1 MDVYHL
7 LVQDF
12 KHCPCVL
19 YLLLPMME
27 LSVFQVQLFK
37 LSKNEEKRWMKFV
50 SLKVLS
56 RFSHIQFFVTLWT
69 AACQASLSVGFSR
82 QENWNGLPFPPPG
95 GLPDPGIKLL
105 FLTSPISQADSLLLS
120 HRGRTFTISSPW
132 VNLNFPQ

>member
-82 QENWNGLPFPPPG
+82 QENWNGLPWPSPG
-95 GLPDPGIKLL
+95 DFPDPEMEPESMSPALAGG
-105 FLTSPISQADSLLLS
+105 FFATSATWEAP
-120 HRGRTFTISSPW
+120 PK
-132 VNLNFPQ
+132 

>member
-1 MDVYHL
+1 MSQSDDVCHL

-37 LSKNEEKRWMKFV
+37 LSKSEEKRWMKFV

-56 RFSHIQFFVTLWT
+56 RFSHIQLFVTLWT
-69 AACQASLSVGFSR
+69 AACQAPLSMGFSR
-82 QENWNGLPFPPPG
+82 QEYWSELPCPSPG
-95 GLPDPGIKLL
+95 DLPDPRMEPESLMPPALAGG
-105 FLTSPISQADSLLLS
+105 FFATSATWEAP
-120 HRGRTFTISSPW
+120 PK
-132 VNLNFPQ
+132 

>member
-1 MDVYHL
+1 
-7 LVQDF
+7 
-12 KHCPCVL
+12 
-19 YLLLPMME
+19 MME

-82 QENWNGLPFPPPG
+82 QENWNGLPWPSPG
-95 GLPDPGIKLL
+95 DFPDPEMEPESMSPALAGG
-105 FLTSPISQADSLLLS
+105 FFATSATWEAQDSSTTVSLTEQSTNNTQSFKNNRKMKASTPLK
-120 HRGRTFTISSPW
+120 TIW
-132 VNLNFPQ
+132 T